1 MIDSHKKY
9 VCIVMIETYI
19 LYKLHQR
26 KTMLIY
32 DLNEWIGKDPTRM
45 SVISYYASM
54 NRNN

>member
-26 KTMLIY
+26 KIMFIY
-32 DLNEWIGKDPTRM
+32 ELKRIDRKGPTRM
-45 SVISYYASM
+45 SVISYYASI

>member
-32 DLNEWIGKDPTRM
+32 DLNEWIGK
-45 SVISYYASM
+45 I
-54 NRNN
+54 